1 VSKAVFLYR
10 TVTEFITNF
19 ASSSFPLGHLPQG
32 TVNLQDSNLA
42 SKYIADMSLAIEEAR
57 AGLREG
63 GIPVGSILFR
73 NGTILGRGHNMR
85 IQRNDP
91 TAHAEIE
98 CLRNAGRIGN
108 YTDTILFS
116 TLMPCH
122 LCAGAIIQFKIGTV
136 VGEDLNFGGTG
147 ELLES
152 HGVKVIDVDSKEC
165 VQLMADFIR
174 DNPKLWNEDIG
185 TL

>member
-1 VSKAVFLYR
+1 
-10 TVTEFITNF
+10 
-19 ASSSFPLGHLPQG
+19 
-32 TVNLQDSNLA
+32 
-42 SKYIADMSLAIEEAR
+42 MSLAIEEAMM
-57 AGLREG
+57 GLREG
-63 GIPVGSILFR
+63 GIPVGSVLIR
-73 NGTILGRGHNMR
+73 NDRVIGRGHNMR

-108 YTDTILFS
+108 YSDTVLFS

-122 LCAGAIIQFKIGTV
+122 LCAGAIIQFKIRTVV
-136 VGEDLNFGGTG
+136 VGEDLNFDGEK
-147 ELLES
+147 ELLQS
-152 HGVKVIDVDSKEC
+152 RGVTVIDLDSKEC
-165 VQLMADFIR
+165 IQLMADFIR

>member
-1 VSKAVFLYR
+1 M
-10 TVTEFITNF
+10 
-19 ASSSFPLGHLPQG
+19 
-32 TVNLQDSNLA
+32 QDSSLISTYQA
-42 SKYIADMSLAIEEAR
+42 QMSLAIEEAMM
-57 AGLREG
+57 GLREG
-63 GIPVGSILFR
+63 GIPVGSVLIR
-73 NGTILGRGHNMR
+73 NDRVIGRGHNMR

-108 YTDTILFS
+108 YSDTVLFS

-122 LCAGAIIQFKIGTV
+122 LCAGAIIQFKIRTVV
-136 VGEDLNFGGTG
+136 VGEDLNFDGEK
-147 ELLES
+147 ELLQS
-152 HGVKVIDVDSKEC
+152 RGVTVIDLDSKEC
-165 VQLMADFIR
+165 IQLMADFIR

>member
-1 VSKAVFLYR
+1 
-10 TVTEFITNF
+10 
-19 ASSSFPLGHLPQG
+19 
-32 TVNLQDSNLA
+32 
-42 SKYIADMSLAIEEAR
+42 MSLAIEEAKM
-57 AGLREG
+57 GLQEG
-63 GIPVGSILFR
+63 GIPVGSVLLR
-73 NGTILGRGHNMR
+73 NDTVIGRGHNMR

-108 YTDTILFS
+108 YRDTVLFS

-122 LCAGAIIQFKIGTV
+122 LCAGAIIQFKIRTVV
-136 VGEDLNFGGTG
+136 VGEDMNFDGEK
-147 ELLES
+147 ELLQS
-152 HGVKVIDVDSKEC
+152 RGVTVINLNSKEC
-165 VQLMADFIR
+165 IQLMADFIR